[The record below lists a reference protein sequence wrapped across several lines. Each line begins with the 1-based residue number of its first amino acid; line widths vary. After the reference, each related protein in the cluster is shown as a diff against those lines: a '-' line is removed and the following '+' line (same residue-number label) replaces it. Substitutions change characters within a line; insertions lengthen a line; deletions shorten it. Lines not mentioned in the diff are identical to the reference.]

1 MDIPVLASSQYLV
14 GSCLVEKNWN
24 MLDHLLG
31 IINNST
37 EHTYPLDR
45 MSILGYIFQ
54 RAKNLTNH
62 TRHVLEN

>member
-1 MDIPVLASSQYLV
+1 MDIPGLASSQYLV
-14 GSCLVEKNWN
+14 GSCLVENNWN

-37 EHTYPLDR
+37 EHAYPLDR

-54 RAKNLTNH
+54 
-62 TRHVLEN
+62 

>member
-14 GSCLVEKNWN
+14 GSCLVEKNCN

-37 EHTYPLDR
+37 EHAYLLDR
-45 MSILGYIFQ
+45 MSLLGYIFQ
-54 RAKNLTNH
+54 QANNLINH
-62 TRHVLEN
+62 TMCVMEN

>member
-1 MDIPVLASSQYLV
+1 MDIPGLASSQYLV

-54 RAKNLTNH
+54 
-62 TRHVLEN
+62 